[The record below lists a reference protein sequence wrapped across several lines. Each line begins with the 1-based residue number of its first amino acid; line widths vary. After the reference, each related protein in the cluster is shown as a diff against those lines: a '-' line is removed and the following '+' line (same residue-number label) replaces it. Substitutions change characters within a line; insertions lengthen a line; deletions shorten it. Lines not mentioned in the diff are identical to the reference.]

1 MDDIS
6 KYGFPSHCCDYY
18 EPGAPLGPWR
28 HSTESQEQRNMAF
41 ETQEGGEPN

>member
-1 MDDIS
+1 MTSQNMASPPTVVIIMS
-6 KYGFPSHCCDYY
+6 PVP
-18 EPGAPLGPWR
+18 PGLWR